1 MYSKFCGYV
10 KAHVNVCPTAG
21 WIEDF
26 PDPYAA
32 LFVPFSGQ
40 AIVPINNSNWA
51 VLNDPK
57 VNDAINSAAAI
68 TDTTQRL
75 QAFAQAD
82 KMIVDDA
89 AAIPEIWATNAL
101 VEGSKVHGVLDGW
114 NDDWNLSWSTPPSS

>member
-1 MYSKFCGYV
+1 M
-10 KAHVNVCPTAG
+10 CPTAG

-57 VNDAINSAAAI
+57 VNDAI
-68 TDTTQRL
+68 DQRRGDHERV
-75 QAFAQAD
+75 AR
-82 KMIVDDA
+82 VSRRS
-89 AAIPEIWATNAL
+89 PR
-101 VEGSKVHGVLDGW
+101 
-114 NDDWNLSWSTPPSS
+114 STR